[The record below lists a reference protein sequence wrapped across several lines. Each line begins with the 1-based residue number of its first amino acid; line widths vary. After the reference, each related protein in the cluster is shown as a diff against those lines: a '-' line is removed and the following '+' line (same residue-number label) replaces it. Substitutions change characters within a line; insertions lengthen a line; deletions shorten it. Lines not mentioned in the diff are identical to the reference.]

1 MTTLR
6 WLGFALGAAFVF
18 FGILVLSKESV
29 GERASL
35 LAAISLIG
43 TGIYFVN
50 YALTGRSTLW
60 NRRRPDIAARQE
72 SDMTT
77 FETDGFLSDEMPSL
91 EAPAE
96 ERYAE
101 KFELAA
107 DANRLAHG
115 LIYSVQVQ
123 NEHLPDILLATLL
136 TRQTAS
142 FQSFYLLLKK
152 GLFFQSQILLRNVAE
167 NMFIIG
173 ASRKDPE
180 FVDKFVLS
188 EEVTRKKSLDALVRD
203 EQSRGNDIDQDVID
217 LIASLEEKI
226 EREGATTYRTERIAQ
241 IAELSSYYDTL
252 YRLTSMSVHTS
263 SRGLDS
269 ALETDDDG
277 RIVSITYEPI
287 FDGLDMYIDYG
298 ISMMLYSLHE
308 IASHFEQPVTEIEAL
323 QGRNQELAG
332 PTE

>member
-1 MTTLR
+1 
-6 WLGFALGAAFVF
+6 
-18 FGILVLSKESV
+18 
-29 GERASL
+29 
-35 LAAISLIG
+35 
-43 TGIYFVN
+43 
-50 YALTGRSTLW
+50 
-60 NRRRPDIAARQE
+60 
-72 SDMTT
+72 MTT
-77 FETDGFLSDEMPSL
+77 FETDGFLSDEPDF
-91 EAPAE
+91 EAQAE
-96 ERYAE
+96 ERYGE
-101 KFELAA
+101 KLELAA

-115 LIYSVQVQ
+115 LIYSIQIH

-136 TRQTAS
+136 ARQSSS

-152 GLFFQSQILLRNVAE
+152 GLFFQSQILLRNIAE

-180 FVDKFVLS
+180 FAGKYVLS

-203 EQSRGNDIDQDVID
+203 EQSRGNDVDQEVLD
-217 LIASLEEKI
+217 LIATLVEKI
-226 EREGATTYRTERIAQ
+226 ESEGITTYTTERMAQ

-277 RIVSITYEPI
+277 KITAVTYEPI

-308 IASHFEQPVTEIEAL
+308 IASQFASAIVRQRFQSRSTRHQTFRRSPQLAL
-323 QGRNQELAG
+323 KFSGFFGCRKRQRGTSGERATGYRNR
-332 PTE
+332 